1 MIVVDT
7 HVLVWWPTRTPG
19 RRCGHGMI
27 GSPFDSPLL
36 DWWTAV
42 VKLAEALLLRSDLKK
57 KLASL
62 RERVAANA
70 LVQEKEK
77 PHEDPAK
84 LIKEAVG
91 VLAELEAIGLRIDAA
106 NQSTRL
112 PDGRL
117 LAAAIAHRDTLAQHH
132 SLLNAAIAASRKEPD
147 RYSMKEIKW
156 IATLEVAKLQK
167 QCDDLAK
174 ALREINAA
182 IQSTN
187 WQADIA

>member
-1 MIVVDT
+1 M
-7 HVLVWWPTRTPG
+7 
-19 RRCGHGMI
+19 
-27 GSPFDSPLL
+27 
-36 DWWTAV
+36 
-42 VKLAEALLLRSDLKK
+42 KLAEALLLRSDLKK

-91 VLAELEAIGLRIDAA
+91 VLAELEAIG
-106 NQSTRL
+106 
-112 PDGRL
+112 RL

-132 SLLNAAIAASRKEPD
+132 SLLQAAIAASRKEPD

-174 ALREINAA
+174 SLREINAA

-187 WQADIA
+187 WQAEIA